1 MRWNVDPEAGPIF
14 EQIADAVQAAL
25 ARGELKPGDKLP
37 SARALA
43 EELRV
48 NPNTVIRAFEL
59 LEQRGITETRRGLG
73 TFVREDVDVNAL
85 KAARLLR
92 AARRYLAEVE
102 ALGLDLDAAKAAL
115 EEVKEEDGARA

>member
-1 MRWNVDPEAGPIF
+1 MRWHVDPEAGPIF
-14 EQIADAVQAAL
+14 EQIAGAVEAGL
-25 ARGELKPGDKLP
+25 ARGELKPGNKLP

-43 EELRV
+43 EELKV

-73 TFVREDVDVNAL
+73 TFVREDVEVDAL
-85 KAARLLR
+85 KRARLLE
-92 AARRYLAEVE
+92 AARRYLAEVR

-115 EEVKEEDGARA
+115 EEVGKEDGTGA

>member
-1 MRWNVDPEAGPIF
+1 LRWNVDPEAGPIF
-14 EQIADAVQAAL
+14 EQIANAVMAAL
-25 ARGELKPGDKLP
+25 ARGELEPGDKLP

-59 LEQRGITETRRGLG
+59 LEQLGITETRRGLG
-73 TFVREDVDVNAL
+73 TFVREEVDVDAL
-85 KAARLLR
+85 KRDRIRR
-92 AARRYLAEVE
+92 AARRYLAEVR
-102 ALGLDLDAAKAAL
+102 ALGLGLEEAKAAL

>member
-25 ARGELKPGDKLP
+25 ARGELGPGDKLP

-73 TFVREDVDVNAL
+73 TFVREDVDL
-85 KAARLLR
+85 SLIHI
-92 AARRYLAEVE
+92 
-102 ALGLDLDAAKAAL
+102 
-115 EEVKEEDGARA
+115 